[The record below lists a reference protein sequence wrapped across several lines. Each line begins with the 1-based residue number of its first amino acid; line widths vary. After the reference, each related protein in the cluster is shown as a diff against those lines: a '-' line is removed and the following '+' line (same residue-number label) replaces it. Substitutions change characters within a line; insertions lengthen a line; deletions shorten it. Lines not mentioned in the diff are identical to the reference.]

1 MVDSP
6 VSHRI
11 KINASEQDHLIDS
24 VTVFQTDQ
32 AEIKRHVQLHLKKGQ
47 NEIVIEHLPSLLVE
61 DSLRVQGTGT
71 AIIFDVVYHSPNKQS
86 RLYPKHDE
94 SSDEGNE
101 EESECYDTIQALE
114 KQRSTVESHMK
125 DLDEFLDMYGSR
137 QDALNKRIR
146 EVDLDIKRAKKTLRT
161 VQKKQ
166 TEHKPQAYRRT
177 KVTVTVIS
185 EEEGRAELILTY
197 VVWNASW
204 TPIYEVRASMSSSP
218 NSPSTIMLHYRA
230 SLTQTTGEDWS
241 EATLTLSTAAPYRG
255 VNMPILSTWRIG
267 VPPMAERRE
276 QYRSRSRSRSL
287 SRSPIRIARV
297 LESSDRS
304 ASRGRPCSPI
314 LPVIKDKPTSMTI
327 RQASEV
333 DTGVLSATFKI
344 PGISNI
350 PSDEG
355 NHKVLICSL
364 DLQINPEWICIPRK
378 DEAVF
383 LRCKIVGS
391 SEYTFLPGEASVFIG
406 DSFVSKSQ
414 IQMSDV
420 PTNDS
425 FQLSLGTDPT
435 LRVTY
440 VPVQTHKHTTSEPG
454 FNFPGRQKQA
464 KQIITKYSQQINIR
478 NTRSTVVPALHIIDH
493 VPVSNLETLKV
504 KVVSPQGLR
513 ENHRPT
519 ESGGAQSRGE
529 VWVRPQRG
537 VRAQWAP
544 PDVAGEGAI
553 QWLCAIGAGEEVEL
567 KLGWEVS
574 APEWTEWQSF

>member
-6 VSHRI
+6 VSHRV

-24 VTVFQTDQ
+24 VTVFQTGQ
-32 AEIKRHVQLHLKKGQ
+32 AEIKRHVQLHLK
-47 NEIVIEHLPSLLVE
+47 IVTEHLPSLLVE

-114 KQRSTVESHMK
+114 KQRSTVESQVSFLQAYGSSLSSQNYSVK
-125 DLDEFLDMYGSR
+125 DLDDFLDMYGSR

-146 EVDLDIKRAKKTLRT
+146 ELDLDIKRAKKTFRT

-218 NSPSTIMLHYRA
+218 NSPSTVMLHYRA

-383 LRCKIVGS
+383 LRVARSAKS
-391 SEYTFLPGEASVFIG
+391 SAQVN
-406 DSFVSKSQ
+406 SQ
-414 IQMSDV
+414 IQDV

-454 FNFPGRQKQA
+454 FNFPGRPRKA
-464 KQIITKYSQQINIR
+464 
-478 NTRSTVVPALHIIDH
+478 VV
-493 VPVSNLETLKV
+493 LKV
-504 KVVSPQGLR
+504 AEKSEFGLR
-513 ENHRPT
+513 
-519 ESGGAQSRGE
+519 GAL
-529 VWVRPQRG
+529 
-537 VRAQWAP
+537 RAQWAP
-544 PDVAGEGAI
+544 PDVAGQGAI

-574 APEWTEWQSF
+574 APEWTE